1 MRTATVQVILKYFSI
16 IKIHLKLQ
24 NVNNSKD
31 HCFPFQKL
39 KAKDK
44 IIKTKAM
51 VSAVTHICTLKH
63 LSWKLNYCDH
73 NKSVTFSR
81 NMTLLLWSYD
91 FNFSQPTKFLRA
103 LLLIPFCN
111 YVITMYEKN
120 VAHKTSVL
128 PLMTKLVIHTKGSS
142 KDIL

>member
-1 MRTATVQVILKYFSI
+1 MIL
-16 IKIHLKLQ
+16 
-24 NVNNSKD
+24 
-31 HCFPFQKL
+31 
-39 KAKDK
+39 
-44 IIKTKAM
+44 
-51 VSAVTHICTLKH
+51 
-63 LSWKLNYCDH
+63 
-73 NKSVTFSR
+73 
-81 NMTLLLWSYD
+81 
-91 FNFSQPTKFLRA
+91 NFSQPSSTKFLRA